1 MVSNMSYSMYVT
13 SDGMCNR
20 VMECSILM
28 TRPLN
33 QGPVPNITTPL
44 AEYLFTSR
52 KVISCCCSCTVSF
65 SFLVVLLGILLFCK
79 F

>member
-1 MVSNMSYSMYVT
+1 MVSNMAYSMYVK

-28 TRPLN
+28 SRPLN

-44 AEYLFTSR
+44 AEYLFY
-52 KVISCCCSCTVSF
+52 
-65 SFLVVLLGILLFCK
+65 
-79 F
+79 